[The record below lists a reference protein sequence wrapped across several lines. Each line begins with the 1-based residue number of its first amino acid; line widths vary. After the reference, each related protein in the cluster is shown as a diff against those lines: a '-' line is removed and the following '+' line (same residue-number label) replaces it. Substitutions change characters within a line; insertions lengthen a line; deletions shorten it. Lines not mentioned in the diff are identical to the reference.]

1 MADSLE
7 ILNQKIEEIEKNL
20 SSIEIQRKELSIQLE
35 QLKGE
40 RDRLHKNQLI
50 EIKNRISQDSSSD
63 EKIKLFRS
71 LFRGRE
77 DVYPKRWENTKS
89 RKSGYSP
96 TCKNEWIPGI
106 CEKPKIKC
114 GECSNRLFL
123 PLTDKVIRNHLLGY
137 DLDETQYGRKSDYT
151 IGIYP
156 LLQNEA
162 CYFLAAD
169 FDKQEWKRDTT
180 AFLHTCKEHKIPA
193 YLEKSRSDN
202 GGHVWIF
209 FSESIS
215 AADARKL
222 GAYLLTITMDNCPEI
237 SFESYD
243 RFFPNQDTLPSGGF
257 GNLIALPLQAKPRE
271 KGYSVFLDDNFE
283 PFQDQWKFL
292 SSIKRMTSQDVERIV
307 NDAENRNQ
315 IVGVR
320 MALDDE
326 DEPWTLPPSRI
337 RTDKPIF
344 EALPGNVKIVLG
356 NQLYIEK
363 NNLPPILINKL
374 IRLAAFQN
382 PEFYRAQAMRFP
394 IYGKPRIIAC
404 AEIFSKHI
412 GLPRGCFEEA
422 CDLLNSLKTNLD
434 IKDERNIGNSINSEF
449 EGNLTEEQQKAV
461 EALLP
466 YEMGILSAA
475 TAFGKTV
482 VAADLIAKR
491 GRNTL
496 ILVHRRQLM
505 DQWIA
510 QIQAFL
516 KLNPSD
522 IGQIGGGK
530 RKPTGIID
538 IAIIQSL
545 IKKHEVDNIV
555 ANYGHLIV
563 DECHHLSAV
572 SFETVSRQC
581 KAKYVLGL
589 SATVTRKDGHHPII
603 FMQCGPI
610 RFRVDPKEQSKKRPF
625 DHIVYLRNTDFKMP
639 AMEDN
644 KKSTAI
650 HNIYISLITDA
661 ARNEMIIKDILSTL
675 KNNRSPLVI
684 TERKAHL
691 EFLLDKLSKHVV
703 NLFALHGRIS
713 PRKRKEQ
720 MERISQLPDT
730 EERLIIATGRFLGEG
745 FDDPRLDTLFLTMP
759 ISWKG
764 TLSQY
769 AGRLHRLHHAKK
781 DVIIYDYIDSEISML
796 TRMSEKRMRGYR
808 SLGYEIMTKVNSL

>member
-1 MADSLE
+1 MADSLD
-7 ILNQKIEEIEKNL
+7 IINQKIVEIEKHL
-20 SSIEIQRKELSIQLE
+20 SCLEIQSKELSIQLE

-40 RDRLHKNQLI
+40 RDCLQKNQLI
-50 EIKNRISQDSSSD
+50 EVKSRISQDSSSD
-63 EKIKLFRS
+63 EKIRLFQS

-96 TCKNEWIPGI
+96 ACKNEWIPGI

-137 DLDETQYGRKSDYT
+137 DLDERQSWRKYDYT

-156 LLQNEA
+156 LLQNET

-169 FDKQEWKRDTT
+169 FDKQEWKRDVG
-180 AFLHTCKEHKIPA
+180 AFLKTCKEHEVPA
-193 YLEKSRSDN
+193 YLEKSRSGN

-222 GAYLLTITMDNCPEI
+222 GSYLLTMTMDNCPEI

-243 RFFPNQDTLPSGGF
+243 RFFPNQDTLSSGGF

-271 KGYSVFLDDNFE
+271 KGNSVFMDDKFE
-283 PFQDQWKFL
+283 PFQDQWTFL
-292 SSIKRMTSQDVERIV
+292 SSIKKMSPQDVERIV
-307 NDAENRNQ
+307 NDAKNRNQ

-320 MALDDE
+320 MSLGDE
-326 DEPWTLPPSRI
+326 EEPWTLPPSRI
-337 RTDKPIF
+337 RTDKPID

-363 NNLPPILINKL
+363 NNLLPILINKL

-394 IYGKPRIIAC
+394 TYGKPRIIAC
-404 AEIFSKHI
+404 AEIYSKHI

-422 CDLLNSLKTNLD
+422 CDLLNSLKINLD
-434 IKDERNIGNSINSEF
+434 IKDERNIGNSIECEF
-449 EGNLTEEQQKAV
+449 EGKLTEEQQKSV

-482 VAADLIAKR
+482 VAANLIAKR

-496 ILVHRRQLM
+496 ILVHRRQLL

-510 QIQAFL
+510 QIQTFL
-516 KLNPSD
+516 KLNRSD
-522 IGQIGGGK
+522 IGQIGAGK

-555 ANYGHLIV
+555 ANYGHIVV

-572 SFETVSRQC
+572 SFEAVSSQC

-625 DHIVYLRNTDFKMP
+625 DHKVILRNTEFKMT
-639 AMEDN
+639 AIEDN

-650 HNIYISLITDA
+650 HNIYASLIADTT
-661 ARNEMIIKDILSTL
+661 RNKMIVKDILSAL
-675 KNNRSPLVI
+675 ENNRSPLVI

-691 EFLLDKLSKHVV
+691 EFLSEELSKHVV
-703 NLFALHGRIS
+703 NLFVLHGRIS

-720 MERISQLPDT
+720 IERISQLPDT

-781 DVIIYDYIDSEISML
+781 DVIIYDYVDSEIPML
-796 TRMSEKRMRGYR
+796 TRMSEKRIRGYR
-808 SLGYEIMTKVNSL
+808 NQGYEVFNNQTL